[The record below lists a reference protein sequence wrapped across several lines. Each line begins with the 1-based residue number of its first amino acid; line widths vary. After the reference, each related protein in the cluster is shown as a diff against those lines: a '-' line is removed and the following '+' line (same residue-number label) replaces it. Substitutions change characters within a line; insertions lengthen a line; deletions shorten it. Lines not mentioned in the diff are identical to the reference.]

1 MPRIR
6 LNTVF
11 TNPALTR
18 YVKSENIARDTF
30 NRAASDLTTIPGSD
44 LEYRTANSEGLTPIA
59 ATDGFLAYFRRGVG
73 YGSSFCTVE
82 CSPADLFQIGV
93 YQMDTTE
100 HAAIIALQFDSPMRW
115 IAAMRVSAA
124 NPVWRIAQRDGA
136 TPQTLAQTSI
146 PMSAGD
152 TFRREY
158 VDGAMRVLIN
168 GQQVWSGRPL
178 RGANRAG
185 FGLFPGAGRADTRF
199 DLLSVNYNP

>member
-18 YVKSENIARDTF
+18 YVKSENVARDTF
-30 NRAASDLTTIPGSD
+30 DRAASDLTTTAEGD
-44 LEYRTANSEGLTPIA
+44 LEYLTANSTGLTPIA
-59 ATDGFLAYFRRGVG
+59 ATDGDRAYFRSRVG
-73 YGSSFCTVE
+73 AGASYCTVE

-93 YQMDTTE
+93 YQIDTTE
-100 HAAIIALQFDSPMRW
+100 HAAIIALQFDTPTRW

-124 NPVWRIAQRDGA
+124 NPVWRIAQRDGGGVV
-136 TPQTLAQTSI
+136 TLAQTSD

-152 TFRREY
+152 IFRREY
-158 VDGAMRVLIN
+158 VDGAMRVSIN

-185 FGLFPGAGRADTRF
+185 FGLYPGTEWSNNRF
-199 DLLSVNYNP
+199 DYLSVNYDG